1 MNHEEHVVQ
10 ISKSFIRGSGCV
22 CVRDGGLY
30 LYLEIIKVLSE
41 DFMFN
46 EDHDKFTYIKAK
58 NNRNTN

>member
-1 MNHEEHVVQ
+1 M
-10 ISKSFIRGSGCV
+10 KSTLFKFPKVSYGVAAV
-22 CVRDGGLY
+22 CVLETGGLH